1 MGSEILNEKN
11 EKTVK
16 RIHLLVTDLCSR
28 NCPNCC
34 NKCYSLNDI
43 PVVTDEELSKAEWLF
58 LTGGEPFEFTNPS
71 AIATSY
77 KTKYPNIKNVIVY
90 GNTFEFYEYFAKNKG
105 HIPGI
110 DGVSLSVK
118 DTKDAWAWEKIV
130 ERIQD
135 FDWAPKFDNLKN
147 NIVYNFTK
155 KILDSF
161 SNWPVVERTWVNYK
175 EWKPN
180 PDSIFRKA
188 F

>member
-1 MGSEILNEKN
+1 MGAEILNENN

-71 AIATSY
+71 AIATAY

-90 GNTFEFYEYFAKNKG
+90 GNAFEFYEYFTKNKG
-105 HIPGI
+105 HISGI
-110 DGVSLSVK
+110 DGVSLSIK
-118 DTKDAWAWEKIV
+118 DTKDAWAWEKIA

-147 NIVYNFTK
+147 NVIYNFTK
-155 KILDSF
+155 SVLDSF

-175 EWKPN
+175 DWKPN